1 MESISIDTLTI
12 DKSNWTLLKFGE
24 VVSEVRE
31 TVKDPVAEK
40 IEHIVG
46 LEHIDSEDIHLRRW
60 AGIQESTTFTKKFQK
75 GDVLFGRRRAY
86 LKKAAQALFGG
97 ICSGDITVLRAKN
110 NLLTE
115 LLPFV
120 LNNDKF
126 FDYAVK
132 HSAGGL
138 SPRVKFKDL
147 AKYEFLLPP
156 KDQQAQLAELLWA
169 MDEVVEREVRMLEKL
184 SVNKKSIFKNSLYN
198 VSEFNDRF
206 FGKHQSIFNVKK
218 LGSLLTEIQYGIS
231 ESLDNQ
237 GEIPVLRMNN
247 LQNGKLL
254 LQDLKFTSP
263 GNGALDRFILNRGDV
278 LFNRTNSYDLVG
290 KVSLFNEKG
299 VYSFASY
306 LIRLKADTDRLDPRF
321 LNFYLNTAIGLAKI
335 RKYRTPGVSQSNINA
350 QNIKNVPIPLP
361 SVEKQKEIMDK
372 IDSIEENETLYEK
385 KILTSKSLQKSL
397 INQIF

>member
-126 FDYAVK
+126 FDYAV
-132 HSAGGL
+132 
-138 SPRVKFKDL
+138 
-147 AKYEFLLPP
+147 
-156 KDQQAQLAELLWA
+156 
-169 MDEVVEREVRMLEKL
+169 
-184 SVNKKSIFKNSLYN
+184 
-198 VSEFNDRF
+198 
-206 FGKHQSIFNVKK
+206 
-218 LGSLLTEIQYGIS
+218 
-231 ESLDNQ
+231 
-237 GEIPVLRMNN
+237 
-247 LQNGKLL
+247 
-254 LQDLKFTSP
+254 
-263 GNGALDRFILNRGDV
+263 
-278 LFNRTNSYDLVG
+278 
-290 KVSLFNEKG
+290 
-299 VYSFASY
+299 
-306 LIRLKADTDRLDPRF
+306 
-321 LNFYLNTAIGLAKI
+321 
-335 RKYRTPGVSQSNINA
+335 
-350 QNIKNVPIPLP
+350 
-361 SVEKQKEIMDK
+361 
-372 IDSIEENETLYEK
+372 
-385 KILTSKSLQKSL
+385 
-397 INQIF
+397 